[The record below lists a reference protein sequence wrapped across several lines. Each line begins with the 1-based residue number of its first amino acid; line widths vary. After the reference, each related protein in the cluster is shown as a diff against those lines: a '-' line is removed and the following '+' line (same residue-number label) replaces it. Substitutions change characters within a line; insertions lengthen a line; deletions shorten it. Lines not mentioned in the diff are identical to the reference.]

1 MVKLAGAGGQTFLV
15 IMTKKDE
22 QVQEYFSM
30 DANFFGG
37 PVTICNGKFLMN
49 LNQHDGFDFR
59 LVNQWI
65 GPTDR
70 QRSLRNGSLAA
81 IHQFMYRKREARRSQ
96 SCLQVG

>member
-37 PVTICNGKFLMN
+37 PVTICNGNFLMN
-49 LNQHDGFDFR
+49 LN
-59 LVNQWI
+59 
-65 GPTDR
+65 
-70 QRSLRNGSLAA
+70 
-81 IHQFMYRKREARRSQ
+81 
-96 SCLQVG
+96 